1 MSDREIVGFLGTVPL
16 FTGWAEADLTDLA
29 NVARRRTRQEGETL
43 WRQGDAALEMAVVV
57 EGRLAA
63 TLRGADDRAR
73 EIGRAGPGDV
83 VGEIGVLDGGAHSM
97 TVEVTQDAT
106 LLIFGKQDIAALL
119 ARGHPAAFS
128 LKRRLAQVF
137 AERLRNQLRHL
148 AGTTLEGVL
157 EAPPNA
163 QVQMPAD
170 LQECRPPDSAYVRR
184 MASFHEFDP
193 AALWGFL
200 TSGTYA
206 RCAAG
211 RTLVTEGSRSP
222 ACFLTINGA
231 VEKVMI
237 RGDRRIRVALAGPG
251 KAFGYEGLID
261 GRPSPITA
269 ITRERV
275 LLLVLPA
282 DPFRQLFNSEDAV
295 SRVFLDVIQ
304 RDMVATLRQTLNPFA
319 RRPWPRDTEEG
330 LSLRPTNVDA

>member
-1 MSDREIVGFLGTVPL
+1 MSDREIVGFLATVPL
-16 FTGWAEADLTDLA
+16 FEGWAEPDLTMLA
-29 NVARRRTRQEGETL
+29 NVVRRRTPREGEIL
-43 WRQGDAALEMAVVV
+43 WRQGDDAREMAVVV

-63 TLRGADDRAR
+63 TLRGAGDRAR
-73 EIGRAGPGDV
+73 EIGLAGPRDV
-83 VGEIGVLDGGAHSM
+83 VGEIGLLDGGAHSM

-106 LLIFGKQDIAALL
+106 LLILGKQDIAALL
-119 ARGHPAAFS
+119 ASGHPAAFS

-157 EAPPNA
+157 DAPRNA

-211 RTLVTEGSRSP
+211 RTLVNEGSPSP

-231 VEKVMI
+231 VEKVI
-237 RGDRRIRVALAGPG
+237 VRADRRVRVGLAGPG

-304 RDMVATLRQTLNPFA
+304 RDMVSTLRQTLNPFA
-319 RRPWPRDTEEG
+319 RWPSPSDAETG
-330 LSLRPTNVDA
+330 LRSGRLT

>member
-1 MSDREIVGFLGTVPL
+1 MSDREIVGFLATVPL
-16 FTGWAEADLTDLA
+16 FEGWAEADLTELA
-29 NVARRRTRQEGETL
+29 NVARRRTPREGETL
-43 WRQGDAALEMAVVV
+43 WRQGDDAREMAVVV

-63 TLRGADDRAR
+63 TLRGAGDRAR
-73 EIGRAGPGDV
+73 EIGLAGPGDV
-83 VGEIGVLDGGAHSM
+83 VGEIGLLDGGAHSM

-106 LLIFGKQDIAALL
+106 LLILGKQDIAALL
-119 ARGHPAAFS
+119 ASGHPAAFS

-157 EAPPNA
+157 DAPRNA

-211 RTLVTEGSRSP
+211 RTLVTEGSPSP

-231 VEKVMI
+231 VEKVII
-237 RGDRRIRVALAGPG
+237 RADRRIRVGLAGPG

-319 RRPWPRDTEEG
+319 RRPWPSDAETG
-330 LSLRPTNVDA
+330 LSLRLGSDR

>member
-1 MSDREIVGFLGTVPL
+1 MSDREIVGFLATVPL
-16 FTGWAEADLTDLA
+16 FEGWAEADLTELA
-29 NVARRRTRQEGETL
+29 NVARRRTRREGETL
-43 WRQGDAALEMAVVV
+43 WRQGDDAREMAVVV

-73 EIGRAGPGDV
+73 EIGLAGPGDV
-83 VGEIGVLDGGAHSM
+83 VGEIGLLDGGAHSM
-97 TVEVTQDAT
+97 TVEVTEDAT
-106 LLIFGKQDIAALL
+106 LLILGKQDIAALL
-119 ARGHPAAFS
+119 ASGHPAAFS

-157 EAPPNA
+157 DAPRNA

-211 RTLVTEGSRSP
+211 RTLVTEGSPSP

-237 RGDRRIRVALAGPG
+237 RADRRIRVGLAGPG

-261 GRPSPITA
+261 GHPSPITA

-319 RRPWPRDTEEG
+319 RRPWPSDAETG
-330 LSLRPTNVDA
+330 LSLRPT